1 MRRNADKLPQ
11 EMDCSAF
18 ARSLRCCLDTA
29 SSAANIVT
37 MHATAPNV
45 LTVRVPH
52 QCVGRA
58 FEQSYADAM
67 SKLAAAK
74 HSFGLV
80 FDLRRADLLSL
91 PLDTILSDAASI
103 ARLGYCKRCVMLI
116 DANINMLVKST
127 LTLGLYLCPVQPARL
142 FESEPK
148 AMAWAS
154 EQLGRGKKSYAY
166 LDEVDKPSSHLLPRL
181 NPLPPGPAIHA
192 RDPRVEC
199 AV

>member
-154 EQLGRGKKSYAY
+154 EQLGRGKSYAY

-181 NPLPPGPAIHA
+181 NPLPPGH
-192 RDPRVEC
+192 PR
-199 AV
+199 AG